1 MPTYKLGIKTDG
13 TVVVCANADT
23 LPGGTTSLGTFVH
36 DDSVATDALKNSGLT
51 HIILDHVK
59 DILSRRSAADPS
71 SATVATYPKN
81 IWNHDRLTVEFS
93 GKGIQV
99 QRLVVNAPKDLQ
111 VGGGTKSLVVSA
123 QPLNEVLTTGFTCS
137 SSATAVA
144 TVTNPGVI
152 TPVAEG
158 ETHITVTHTA
168 TGLKATV
175 KVKVAAAAPP
185 EEG

>member
-36 DDSVATDALKNSGLT
+36 DDAVATDGLKNSGLT

-59 DILSRRSAADPS
+59 DILSRRSAATPG
-71 SATVATYPKN
+71 SATVTTYPEN

-93 GKGIQV
+93 GNGIQV
-99 QRLVVNAPKDLQ
+99 QKLVVNAPKDLQ
-111 VGGGTKSLVVSA
+111 VGAGTKTLTVSA
-123 QPLNEVLTTGFTCS
+123 QPLNAKITTGFTCAS
-137 SSATAVA
+137 SVTAVA
-144 TVTNPGVI
+144 TVTNAGVI
-152 TPVAEG
+152 TPVAAG
-158 ETHITVTHTA
+158 ETTITVTHTA
-168 TGLKATV
+168 TGLKATAV
-175 KVKVAAAAPP
+175 VKVAAADP